1 MTLFKTF
8 PAGVPIPQK
17 VSCPEE
23 AVPVEREGRKA
34 IVRPGRRSSQSQ
46 LLRQGWKEMPELD
59 PTLPG
64 DVKAGEVTDPEGY
77 EKAKAEGAITETGTD
92 PASTVGGAEVE
103 IEVVDEDPEL
113 DPPTSEEPKP
123 EPEGG
128 QKPQE

>member
-1 MTLFKTF
+1 VILFKTF

-23 AVPVEREGRKA
+23 AVPVERDGRKA

-59 PTLPG
+59 PALPG

-77 EKAKAEGAITETGTD
+77 EKAKAEGTITETGTD
-92 PASTVGGAEVE
+92 PASTVGGVEVE
-103 IEVVDEDPEL
+103 IEEDPEL
-113 DPPTSEEPKP
+113 EPPTSEEPKP